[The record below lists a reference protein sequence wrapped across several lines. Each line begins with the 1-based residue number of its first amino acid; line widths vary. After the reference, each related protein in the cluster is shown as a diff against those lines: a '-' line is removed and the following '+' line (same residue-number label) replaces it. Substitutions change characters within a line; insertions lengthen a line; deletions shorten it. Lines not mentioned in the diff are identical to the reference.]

1 MTRALFPALILTASP
16 ALAHEGLH
24 FHPHG
29 IQFGWLIAALV
40 GVVAGLSIMWFRGR
54 K

>member
-1 MTRALFPALILTASP
+1 MTRMLFPAMMLLSTP
-16 ALAHEGLH
+16 AMAHDGLH

-40 GVVAGLSIMWFRGR
+40 GVVGGVILGRFR